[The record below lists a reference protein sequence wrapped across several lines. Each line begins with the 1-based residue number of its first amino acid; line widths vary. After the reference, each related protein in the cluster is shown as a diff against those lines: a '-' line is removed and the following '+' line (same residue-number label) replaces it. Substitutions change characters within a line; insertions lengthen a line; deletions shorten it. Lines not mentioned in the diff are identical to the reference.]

1 MLSIPKTMRAAVI
14 DRFGPASV
22 LKIREVPVPPIAA
35 NEILIRVHTA
45 GVGSWVVDIRGGW
58 WPEGKPKFPIIL
70 GTDGSGT
77 VAAIGPRVR
86 GLKVGD
92 KVYGYAWMSAK
103 GGFYAEYVVVAA
115 DKTAPIASNLDLR
128 KAGAILATGLTAVQG
143 IDDHLKIKRGED
155 VIVHGAGGAVGPLAL
170 QFEKLRGA
178 RILATA
184 TGRDGVALVK
194 RLGAD
199 AAADGK
205 KENLTEAA
213 REFAPNGINAIF
225 ATAGGKPL
233 EQCMEALKSRGR
245 LCHPNGVEPQPK
257 KRKGIKVLTYYAVP
271 GAREFAKLNR
281 AVEDGKVRVVI
292 GAAFDLEDAAKAH
305 QLIEAGHVLGRVI
318 LRVR

>member
-1 MLSIPKTMRAAVI
+1 MLSIHKTMRAAVI

-22 LKIREVPVPPIAA
+22 LKMREVPVPPIAA
-35 NEILIRVHTA
+35 NEVLIRVHTA
-45 GVGSWVVDIRGGW
+45 GVGSWDVDIRGGW

-128 KAGAILATGLTAVQG
+128 KAGAILAT
-143 IDDHLKIKRGED
+143 
-155 VIVHGAGGAVGPLAL
+155 
-170 QFEKLRGA
+170 
-178 RILATA
+178 A

-205 KENLTEAA
+205 KENLAEAA
-213 REFAPNGINAIF
+213 REFAPDGIDAIF

-233 EQCMEALKSRGR
+233 EQCMEALKGGGR
-245 LCHPNGVEPQPK
+245 LCHPNGVEPEPK
-257 KRKGIKVLTYYAVP
+257 KRKGIKVLTYDAVP

>member
-1 MLSIPKTMRAAVI
+1 MPSIPRTMRAAVI
-14 DRFGPASV
+14 DRFGPSTV
-22 LKIREVPVPPIAA
+22 LKIREVTVPPIGAD
-35 NEILIRVHTA
+35 ELLIKVHTA
-45 GVGSWVVDIRGGW
+45 GVGSWDVDIRGGW

-86 GLKVGD
+86 RFNVGD
-92 KVYGYAWMSAK
+92 KVYGYAWMSPK
-103 GGFYAEYVVVAA
+103 GGCYAEYVVVPA
-115 DKTAPIASNLDLR
+115 DKTAAIAGNLDLR
-128 KAGAILATGLTAVQG
+128 KAGAILATGLTAAQG

-155 VIVHGAGGAVGPLAL
+155 VIVHGAGGAVGTLAL
-170 QFEKLRGA
+170 QFAKLRGA
-178 RILATA
+178 RVLATA

-213 REFAPNGINAIF
+213 REFAPDGIDAIF

-233 EQCMEALKSRGR
+233 EQCMEMLKRSGR
-245 LCHPNGVEPQPK
+245 LGYPNGVEPEPK
-257 KRKGIKVLTYYAVP
+257 KRKGIKVLTYDAVP
-271 GAREFAKLNR
+271 GVREFAKLNK
-281 AVEDGKVRVVI
+281 AVEDGKIKVVI

-305 QLIEAGHVLGRVI
+305 QRIEAGHVLGKVV
-318 LRVR
+318 LKVR